1 MIGVFNGTEVVSA
14 VASAGLANLLTAVLT
29 IFGAVAVVYLVMDYL
44 HNKHMENLGKQLVD
58 IATISVQANQS
69 MIAVAITAK
78 QGMDITD
85 KVITGPSPSAS
96 PSAEKKA

>member
-1 MIGVFNGTEVVSA
+1 MIDIFNGTALVSA
-14 VASAGLANLLTAVLT
+14 VASAGLANFLAAVLT
-29 IFGAVAVVYLVMDYL
+29 IFGAVAVVYLVMDYF

-58 IATISVQANQS
+58 IATITVQANQS

-85 KVITGPSPSAS
+85 KVITTPGPST
-96 PSAEKKA
+96 EKKAQ

>member
-1 MIGVFNGTEVVSA
+1 MIDIFNGTALVSA
-14 VASAGLANLLTAVLT
+14 VASAGLANFLAAVLT
-29 IFGAVAVVYLVMDYL
+29 IFGAVAVVYLVMDYF

-58 IATISVQANQS
+58 IATITVQANQS

-85 KVITGPSPSAS
+85 KVITTPGPSAD
-96 PSAEKKA
+96 KKAQ

>member
-1 MIGVFNGTEVVSA
+1 MVDIFNGTALVSA
-14 VASAGLANLLTAVLT
+14 VASAGLANFLAAVLT
-29 IFGAVAVVYLVMDYL
+29 IFGAVAVVYLVMDYF

-58 IATISVQANQS
+58 IATITVQANQS

-85 KVITGPSPSAS
+85 KVITTPSPSAD
-96 PSAEKKA
+96 KKTQ